1 VTLIPLSYLQADPFP
16 AGQRHPNPVA
26 RILIVEPHGDIRSLL
41 EIVITRL
48 GHKPVVHDGVDQ
60 ELDSVDAAVIEP
72 GEGLALAQRLRAHGL
87 PVIFTSI
94 FPPSPEALELEPMAY
109 LVKPFAL
116 YTLENALTA
125 ALELAT
131 V

>member
-1 VTLIPLSYLQADPFP
+1 VTRSLPGGGTLPL
-16 AGQRHPNPVA
+16 VA

-48 GHKPVVHDGVDQ
+48 GHEPVVHGGVDE

-72 GEGLALAQRLRAHGL
+72 GEGVGLALAQRLRERGL

-94 FPPSPEALELEPMAY
+94 FPPSPEALELEPMGY

-116 YTLENALTA
+116 YALEDALTA
-125 ALELAT
+125 ALEPAT